1 MLDAFRIKPFDL
13 LPIYEEWQDGPYFN
27 GNPKDISVEEWLNKI
42 KEGCI
47 KRSVPEE
54 YWYKVAQH
62 FMGPKARAR
71 LDELKQVIHK
81 VHGGTYRWTWKK
93 FRIALLNMGWE
104 IDKDE
109 KKTISVSAKSLG
121 LWFTRKKD
129 GSNANLTEEPEQEP
143 ADKESSRFSWKK
155 SSRRGSILESAHPEA
170 AKIDNHA
177 TPRPS
182 ARRSFTMRPEATQHL
197 GPVKVH
203 SESTVTCRINPPPPT
218 RSQTTPA
225 IEIVSPEIHSSE
237 VDTTQAPLWLLNA
250 CSALD
255 FITSEHPKAMSVLSA
270 ILITVGSIPAIP
282 AISAGAGGAVLASGA
297 AHAVGAIAVGLGQ
310 ALSMSVK
317 NQTQIQGNS
326 NVITHQK

>member
-1 MLDAFRIKPFDL
+1 MDL
-13 LPIYEEWQDGPYFN
+13 EEVPYRSSQH
-27 GNPKDISVEEWLNKI
+27 GLYVLSADIRTSQPLTQSWKG
-42 KEGCI
+42 KST
-47 KRSVPEE
+47 KTRRRRSVSRP
-54 YWYKVAQH
+54 
-62 FMGPKARAR
+62 
-71 LDELKQVIHK
+71 
-81 VHGGTYRWTWKK
+81 
-93 FRIALLNMGWE
+93 
-104 IDKDE
+104 
-109 KKTISVSAKSLG
+109 KSLG

-237 VDTTQAPLWLLNA
+237 GRPFQQSKYATPKPHVHSGYNA
-250 CSALD
+250 S
-255 FITSEHPKAMSVLSA
+255 TSM
-270 ILITVGSIPAIP
+270 
-282 AISAGAGGAVLASGA
+282 ASECLQRA
-297 AHAVGAIAVGLGQ
+297 RFHYQ
-310 ALSMSVK
+310 RTS
-317 NQTQIQGNS
+317 
-326 NVITHQK
+326 

>member
-1 MLDAFRIKPFDL
+1 MDL
-13 LPIYEEWQDGPYFN
+13 EEVPYRSSQHGLYVLSARYTYLPATN
-27 GNPKDISVEEWLNKI
+27 SV
-42 KEGCI
+42 
-47 KRSVPEE
+47 
-54 YWYKVAQH
+54 
-62 FMGPKARAR
+62 
-71 LDELKQVIHK
+71 LK
-81 VHGGTYRWTWKK
+81 G
-93 FRIALLNMGWE
+93 E

-129 GSNANLTEEPEQEP
+129 GSNASLTEEPEQEP

-218 RSQTTPA
+218 RSQTTSA

-237 VDTTQAPLWLLNA
+237 GRPFQQSKYATPKPHVHSGYNA
-250 CSALD
+250 S
-255 FITSEHPKAMSVLSA
+255 TSM
-270 ILITVGSIPAIP
+270 
-282 AISAGAGGAVLASGA
+282 ASECLQRA
-297 AHAVGAIAVGLGQ
+297 RFHYQ
-310 ALSMSVK
+310 RTS
-317 NQTQIQGNS
+317 
-326 NVITHQK
+326 